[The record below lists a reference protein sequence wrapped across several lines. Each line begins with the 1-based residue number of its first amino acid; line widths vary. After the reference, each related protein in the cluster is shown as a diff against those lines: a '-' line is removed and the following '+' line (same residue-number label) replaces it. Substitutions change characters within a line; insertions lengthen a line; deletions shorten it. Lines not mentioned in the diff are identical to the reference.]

1 MIMAMWKRLRK
12 YMILFLEENKI
23 MKQRNY
29 NFDIMR
35 VLACIMIICMHAP
48 MPTVNANGIILSTIS
63 YFTAPGLCLFFVIS
77 GSLLLPIKTD
87 TTTFLKKRLGK
98 VIMPTLVFTI
108 LYIFINYITGEQQ
121 NILRTICSIP
131 FSAQGHGV
139 LWFMYTLIGLYL
151 VSPIISKWLDT
162 ATKAEIEFY
171 LLLWI
176 ISLCY
181 PILELFVDI
190 NESNTGVIYYFSG
203 YIGYFVLGYYL
214 KKYPESVTLKKLI
227 IPDIIAVTAPIVLKL
242 MNIEID
248 FYSMFWYLSIFVA
261 LLCTTIYVLI
271 NKVKIKN
278 DKVIRIFQSISNLSF
293 GIYLIHIAI
302 MHFFVWK
309 LDFIININNY
319 IVQWIMVVGLTFIIS
334 YSIAYVISLLPF
346 GDYIIGYKKQKNTK

>member
-1 MIMAMWKRLRK
+1 
-12 YMILFLEENKI
+12 
-23 MKQRNY
+23 
-29 NFDIMR
+29 
-35 VLACIMIICMHAP
+35 MHAP
-48 MPTVNANGIILSTIS
+48 MPTGKANGIILSTIS

-108 LYIFINYITGEQQ
+108 LYIFINYITGESQ

-151 VSPIISKWLDT
+151 ASPIISKWLDS

-181 PILELFVDI
+181 PILKLFVDI
-190 NESNTGVIYYFSG
+190 NESNTGIIYYFSG

-214 KKYPESVTLKKLI
+214 KKYPESITLKKLI
-227 IPDIIAVTAPIVLKL
+227 IPDIIAIIAPIVLKL

-278 DKVIRIFQSISNLSF
+278 DKLIGIFQSISDMSF

-302 MHFFVWK
+302 MRLFVWK

>member
-1 MIMAMWKRLRK
+1 
-12 YMILFLEENKI
+12 
-23 MKQRNY
+23 MKERNY
-29 NFDIMR
+29 NYDIMR

-48 MPTVNANGIILSTIS
+48 MPNLNANGIILSTIS

-108 LYIFINYITGEQQ
+108 LYIILNCINGEQQ

-151 VSPIISKWLDT
+151 VAPIISKWLDS
-162 ATKAEIEFY
+162 ASKREVELY
-171 LLLWI
+171 LLLWVI
-176 ISLCY
+176 TLCF
-181 PILELFVDI
+181 PILKLFVGI
-190 NESNTGVIYYFSG
+190 NEGNTGVLYYFSG
-203 YIGYFVLGYYL
+203 YIGYFILGYYF
-214 KKYPESVTLKKLI
+214 KKYPESISLKKLI
-227 IPDIIAVTAPIVLKL
+227 IPDIIAIIAPIAFKV
-242 MNIEID
+242 MHIEID

-271 NKVKIKN
+271 SKIKI
-278 DKVIRIFQSISNLSF
+278 KKRGGIVELISNLSF
-293 GIYLIHIAI
+293 GIYLIHIAV
-302 MHFFVWK
+302 MRFFIWE

-319 IVQWIMVVGLTFIIS
+319 ILQWIMVVGLTFIIS
-334 YSIAYVISLLPF
+334 CSIAYVISLLPF
-346 GDYIIGYKKQKNTK
+346 GDYIIGYKKQNRK

>member
-1 MIMAMWKRLRK
+1 
-12 YMILFLEENKI
+12 
-23 MKQRNY
+23 MKERNY
-29 NFDIMR
+29 NYDIMR

-48 MPTVNANGIILSTIS
+48 MPNLNANGIILSTIS

-108 LYIFINYITGEQQ
+108 LYIILNCINGEQQ

-151 VSPIISKWLDT
+151 VAPIISKWLDS
-162 ATKAEIEFY
+162 ASKREVELY
-171 LLLWI
+171 LLLWVI
-176 ISLCY
+176 TLCF
-181 PILELFVDI
+181 PILKLFVGI
-190 NESNTGVIYYFSG
+190 NEGNTGVLYYFSG
-203 YIGYFVLGYYL
+203 YIGYFILGYYL
-214 KKYPESVTLKKLI
+214 KKYPESISLKKLI
-227 IPDIIAVTAPIVLKL
+227 IPDIIAIITPIAFKV
-242 MNIEID
+242 MHIEID

-271 NKVKIKN
+271 SKIKI
-278 DKVIRIFQSISNLSF
+278 KKRGGIVELISNLSF
-293 GIYLIHIAI
+293 GIYLIHIAV
-302 MHFFVWK
+302 MRFFIWE

-319 IVQWIMVVGLTFIIS
+319 ILQWIMVVGLTFIIS
-334 YSIAYVISLLPF
+334 CSIAYVISLLPF
-346 GDYIIGYKKQKNTK
+346 GDYIIGYKKQNRK

>member
-1 MIMAMWKRLRK
+1 
-12 YMILFLEENKI
+12 
-23 MKQRNY
+23 MKERNY
-29 NFDIMR
+29 NYDIMR

-48 MPTVNANGIILSTIS
+48 MPNLNANGIILSTIS

-108 LYIFINYITGEQQ
+108 LYIILNCINGEQQ

-151 VSPIISKWLDT
+151 VAPIISKWLDS
-162 ATKAEIEFY
+162 ASKREVELY
-171 LLLWI
+171 LLLWVI
-176 ISLCY
+176 TLCF
-181 PILELFVDI
+181 PILKLFVGI
-190 NESNTGVIYYFSG
+190 NEGNTGVLYYFSG
-203 YIGYFVLGYYL
+203 YIGYFILGYYL
-214 KKYPESVTLKKLI
+214 KKYPESISLKKLI
-227 IPDIIAVTAPIVLKL
+227 IPDIIAIIAPIAFKV
-242 MNIEID
+242 MHIEID

-271 NKVKIKN
+271 SKIKI
-278 DKVIRIFQSISNLSF
+278 KKGGGIVELISNLSF
-293 GIYLIHIAI
+293 GIYLIHIAV
-302 MHFFVWK
+302 MRFFIWE

-319 IVQWIMVVGLTFIIS
+319 ILQWIMVVGLTFIIS
-334 YSIAYVISLLPF
+334 CSTAYVISLLPF
-346 GDYIIGYKKQKNTK
+346 GDYIIGYKKQNRK

>member
-1 MIMAMWKRLRK
+1 
-12 YMILFLEENKI
+12 
-23 MKQRNY
+23 MKERNY
-29 NFDIMR
+29 NYDIMR

-48 MPTVNANGIILSTIS
+48 MPNLNANGIILSTIS

-108 LYIFINYITGEQQ
+108 LYIILNCINGEQQ

-151 VSPIISKWLDT
+151 VAPIISKWLDS
-162 ATKAEIEFY
+162 ASKREVELY
-171 LLLWI
+171 LLLWVI
-176 ISLCY
+176 TLCY
-181 PILELFVDI
+181 PILKLFVGI
-190 NESNTGVIYYFSG
+190 NEGNTGVLYYFSG

-214 KKYPESVTLKKLI
+214 RKYPNAVTLKKLI
-227 IPDIIAVTAPIVLKL
+227 IPDIIAIVTPIALKIL
-242 MNIEID
+242 SIEVD

-271 NKVKIKN
+271 NKVKIKSE
-278 DKVIRIFQSISNLSF
+278 KIICAFQLISNLSF
-293 GIYLIHIAI
+293 GIYLIHIAV
-302 MHFFVWK
+302 MRFFIWE

-319 IVQWIMVVGLTFIIS
+319 ILQWIMVVGMTFIIS
-334 YSIAYVISLLPF
+334 CSIAYVISLLPF
-346 GDYIIGYKKQKNTK
+346 GDYIIGYKKQNRK

>member
-1 MIMAMWKRLRK
+1 
-12 YMILFLEENKI
+12 
-23 MKQRNY
+23 MKERNY
-29 NFDIMR
+29 NYDIMR

-48 MPTVNANGIILSTIS
+48 MPNLNANGIILSTIS

-108 LYIFINYITGEQQ
+108 LYIILNCINGEQQ

-151 VSPIISKWLDT
+151 VAPIISKWLDS
-162 ATKAEIEFY
+162 ASKREVELY
-171 LLLWI
+171 LLLWVI
-176 ISLCY
+176 TLCF
-181 PILELFVDI
+181 PILKLFVGI
-190 NESNTGVIYYFSG
+190 NEGNTGVLYYFSG
-203 YIGYFVLGYYL
+203 YIGYFILGYYL
-214 KKYPESVTLKKLI
+214 KKYPESISLKKLI
-227 IPDIIAVTAPIVLKL
+227 IPDIIAIIAPIAFKV
-242 MNIEID
+242 MHIEID

-271 NKVKIKN
+271 SKIKI
-278 DKVIRIFQSISNLSF
+278 KKRGGIVELISNLSF
-293 GIYLIHIAI
+293 GIYLIHIAV
-302 MHFFVWK
+302 MRFFIWE

-319 IVQWIMVVGLTFIIS
+319 ILQWIMVVGLTFIIS
-334 YSIAYVISLLPF
+334 CSIAYVISLLPF
-346 GDYIIGYKKQKNTK
+346 GDYIIGYKKQNRK

>member
-1 MIMAMWKRLRK
+1 
-12 YMILFLEENKI
+12 
-23 MKQRNY
+23 MKERNY
-29 NFDIMR
+29 NYDIMR

-48 MPTVNANGIILSTIS
+48 MPNLNANGIILSTIS

-108 LYIFINYITGEQQ
+108 LYIILNCINGEQQ

-151 VSPIISKWLDT
+151 VAPIISKWLDS
-162 ATKAEIEFY
+162 ASKREVELY
-171 LLLWI
+171 LLLWVI
-176 ISLCY
+176 TLCF
-181 PILELFVDI
+181 PILKLFVGI
-190 NESNTGVIYYFSG
+190 NEGNTGVLYYFSG
-203 YIGYFVLGYYL
+203 YIGYFILGYYL
-214 KKYPESVTLKKLI
+214 KKYPESISLKKLI
-227 IPDIIAVTAPIVLKL
+227 IPDIIAIIAPIAFKV
-242 MNIEID
+242 MHIEID

-271 NKVKIKN
+271 SKIKI
-278 DKVIRIFQSISNLSF
+278 KKRGGIVELISNLSF
-293 GIYLIHIAI
+293 GIYLIHIAV
-302 MHFFVWK
+302 MRFFIWE

-319 IVQWIMVVGLTFIIS
+319 ILQWIMVVGLTFIIS
-334 YSIAYVISLLPF
+334 CSTAYVISLLPF
-346 GDYIIGYKKQKNTK
+346 GDYIIGYKKQNRK

>member
-1 MIMAMWKRLRK
+1 
-12 YMILFLEENKI
+12 
-23 MKQRNY
+23 
-29 NFDIMR
+29 MR

-87 TTTFLKKRLGK
+87 TKTFLKKRLGK

-121 NILRTICSIP
+121 DILRTICSIP

-151 VSPIISKWLDT
+151 VSPIISKWLDS

-214 KKYPESVTLKKLI
+214 KKYSESITFKKLI
-227 IPDIIAVTAPIVLKL
+227 IPDIIAITVPIVLKI

-278 DKVIRIFQSISNLSF
+278 DKLIGIFQSISDLSF

-302 MHFFVWK
+302 MHLFVWK

-319 IVQWIMVVGLTFIIS
+319 IIQWIMVVGLTFIIS
-334 YSIAYVISLLPF
+334 YSIAYIISLLPF

>member
-1 MIMAMWKRLRK
+1 
-12 YMILFLEENKI
+12 
-23 MKQRNY
+23 MKERNY
-29 NFDIMR
+29 NYDIMR

-48 MPTVNANGIILSTIS
+48 MPNLNANGIILSTIS

-108 LYIFINYITGEQQ
+108 LYIILNCINGEQQ

-151 VSPIISKWLDT
+151 VAPIISKWLDS
-162 ATKAEIEFY
+162 ASKREVELY
-171 LLLWI
+171 LLLWVI
-176 ISLCY
+176 TLCF
-181 PILELFVDI
+181 PILKLFVGI
-190 NESNTGVIYYFSG
+190 NEGNTGVLYYFSG
-203 YIGYFVLGYYL
+203 YIGYFILGYYL
-214 KKYPESVTLKKLI
+214 KKYPESISLKKLI
-227 IPDIIAVTAPIVLKL
+227 IPDIIAIIAPIAFKV
-242 MNIEID
+242 MHIEID

-271 NKVKIKN
+271 SKIKI
-278 DKVIRIFQSISNLSF
+278 KKRGGIVELISNLSF
-293 GIYLIHIAI
+293 GIYLIHIAV
-302 MHFFVWK
+302 MRFFIWE

-319 IVQWIMVVGLTFIIS
+319 ILQWIMVVGLTFIIS
-334 YSIAYVISLLPF
+334 CSIAYVISLLPF
-346 GDYIIGYKKQKNTK
+346 GDYIIGYKKQNKL

>member
-1 MIMAMWKRLRK
+1 
-12 YMILFLEENKI
+12 

-29 NFDIMR
+29 NYDIMR

-48 MPTVNANGIILSTIS
+48 MPNLNANGIILSTIS

-108 LYIFINYITGEQQ
+108 LYIILNCINGEQQ

-151 VSPIISKWLDT
+151 VAPIISKWLDS
-162 ATKAEIEFY
+162 ASKREVELY
-171 LLLWI
+171 LLLWVI
-176 ISLCY
+176 TLCF
-181 PILELFVDI
+181 PILKLFVGI
-190 NESNTGVIYYFSG
+190 NEGNTGVLYYFSG
-203 YIGYFVLGYYL
+203 YIGYFILGYYL
-214 KKYPESVTLKKLI
+214 KKYPESISLKKLI
-227 IPDIIAVTAPIVLKL
+227 IPDIIAIIAPIAFKV
-242 MNIEID
+242 MHIEID
-248 FYSMFWYLSIFVA
+248 FYSMFWYLSIFVT

-271 NKVKIKN
+271 SKIKI
-278 DKVIRIFQSISNLSF
+278 KKGGGIVELISNLSF
-293 GIYLIHIAI
+293 GIYLIHIAV
-302 MHFFVWK
+302 MRFFIWE

-319 IVQWIMVVGLTFIIS
+319 ILQWIMVVGLTFVIS
-334 YSIAYVISLLPF
+334 CSIAYVISLLPF
-346 GDYIIGYKKQKNTK
+346 GDYIIGYKKQNRK

>member
-1 MIMAMWKRLRK
+1 
-12 YMILFLEENKI
+12 
-23 MKQRNY
+23 MKERNY
-29 NFDIMR
+29 NYDIMR

-48 MPTVNANGIILSTIS
+48 MPNLNANGIILSTIS

-108 LYIFINYITGEQQ
+108 LYIILNCINGEQQ

-151 VSPIISKWLDT
+151 VAPIISKWLDS
-162 ATKAEIEFY
+162 ASKREVELY
-171 LLLWI
+171 LLLWVI
-176 ISLCY
+176 TLCF
-181 PILELFVDI
+181 PILKLFVGI
-190 NESNTGVIYYFSG
+190 NEGNTGVLYYFSG
-203 YIGYFVLGYYL
+203 YIGYFILGYYL
-214 KKYPESVTLKKLI
+214 KKYPESISLKKLI
-227 IPDIIAVTAPIVLKL
+227 IPDIIAIIAPIAFKV
-242 MNIEID
+242 MHIEID

-271 NKVKIKN
+271 SKIKI
-278 DKVIRIFQSISNLSF
+278 KKGGGIVELISNLSF
-293 GIYLIHIAI
+293 GIYLIHIAV
-302 MHFFVWK
+302 MRFFIWE

-319 IVQWIMVVGLTFIIS
+319 ILQWIMVVGLTFVIS
-334 YSIAYVISLLPF
+334 CSIAYVISLLPF
-346 GDYIIGYKKQKNTK
+346 GDYIIGYKKQNRK

>member
-1 MIMAMWKRLRK
+1 
-12 YMILFLEENKI
+12 

-29 NFDIMR
+29 SFDIMR
-35 VLACIMIICMHAP
+35 VLACILIICMHAP
-48 MPTVNANGIILSTIS
+48 MPTVAANGIILSSIS

-87 TTTFLKKRLGK
+87 TKTFLKKRLGK

-108 LYIFINYITGEQQ
+108 LYISLNYFINEKHD
-121 NILRTICSIP
+121 ILRSVLSIP

-151 VSPIISKWLDT
+151 ASPIISKWLDS

-181 PILELFVDI
+181 PILKLFVSI
-190 NESNTGVIYYFSG
+190 NEGNTGILYYFSG

-214 KKYPESVTLKKLI
+214 KKYPESITLKKLI
-227 IPDIIAVTAPIVLKL
+227 IPDIIAIIAPIVLKL

-248 FYSMFWYLSIFVA
+248 FYAMFWYLSIFVA

-271 NKVKIKN
+271 NKVKIKSE
-278 DKVIRIFQSISNLSF
+278 KIICAFQLISNLSF
-293 GIYLIHIAI
+293 GIYLIHIAV
-302 MHFFVWK
+302 MRFFIWE

-319 IVQWIMVVGLTFIIS
+319 IIQWIIVVGLTFIIS
-334 YSIAYVISLLPF
+334 CSIAYIISLFPF
-346 GDYIIGYKKQKNTK
+346 GDYIIGYKRNRRQI

>member
-1 MIMAMWKRLRK
+1 
-12 YMILFLEENKI
+12 
-23 MKQRNY
+23 
-29 NFDIMR
+29 
-35 VLACIMIICMHAP
+35 
-48 MPTVNANGIILSTIS
+48 
-63 YFTAPGLCLFFVIS
+63 
-77 GSLLLPIKTD
+77 
-87 TTTFLKKRLGK
+87 
-98 VIMPTLVFTI
+98 
-108 LYIFINYITGEQQ
+108 
-121 NILRTICSIP
+121 
-131 FSAQGHGV
+131 
-139 LWFMYTLIGLYL
+139 MYTLIGLYL
-151 VSPIISKWLDT
+151 VSPIISKWLDS

-214 KKYPESVTLKKLI
+214 KKYPEFITFKKLI
-227 IPDIIAVTAPIVLKL
+227 IPDIIAITAPIVLKI

-278 DKVIRIFQSISNLSF
+278 DKLIGIFQSISDLSF

-302 MHFFVWK
+302 MHLFVWK

-319 IVQWIMVVGLTFIIS
+319 IVQ
-334 YSIAYVISLLPF
+334 
-346 GDYIIGYKKQKNTK
+346 